1 MEPLYIEIS
10 FQTRLGGGFHI
21 IIELMGV
28 SNARYNGTFKSFKR
42 LNAKRGA
49 HVDMYQLQSTQTGH
63 LNGEHRFF
71 NHKSA
76 WHFVVPY
83 CQSNPCAYGSN
94 MIKLSCRFSLRLLEL
109 AAKAYLGHVRVI
121 EALVVARGIH
131 GNPRSAGFLSNRPCR
146 SCWKPAHLHVCRLL
160 PWF

>member
-10 FQTRLGGGFHI
+10 FQTRLGGFHI
-21 IIELMGV
+21 IIELMGL

-49 HVDMYQLQSTQTGH
+49 HVGMYQLQSTQTGH

-76 WHFVVPY
+76 LWYHIVS
-83 CQSNPCAYGSN
+83 Q
-94 MIKLSCRFSLRLLEL
+94 I
-109 AAKAYLGHVRVI
+109 HVRMDQI
-121 EALVVARGIH
+121 
-131 GNPRSAGFLSNRPCR
+131 
-146 SCWKPAHLHVCRLL
+146 
-160 PWF
+160 